1 MLRTLSS
8 LLALLL
14 VPQTVL
20 RLDVQLQEVVVS
32 VRDSE
37 GRLIRN
43 LGKEAFIIEE
53 NGVPQK
59 IVHLIQGS
67 ETPVSLGI
75 LIDTSGSMASVTQ
88 GSITAQR
95 ASVGTA
101 RILMRLMNAS
111 DEYLLMS
118 FNSGFSVHGSF
129 TTDSHEIEEELRKLR
144 SNGGTNLV
152 PAVTRALGEMKKANH
167 RKKAL
172 IVITDAGA
180 SGDFDALRRDIR
192 NSEVLIYTFAIGN
205 LPEVP
210 SQRVGLPTGVG
221 FGPPTGIFYGRN
233 ILDALADESGG
244 QWQSFDMNS
253 EDLLSRMINFVQDIA
268 AELRGQYTLGYYP
281 SSVKTSDNHV
291 IRVKSASAQHRV
303 RVHRELK

>member
-1 MLRTLSS
+1 MLRTLAS

-53 NGVPQK
+53 NGVPQN

-144 SNGGTNLV
+144 SNGGTNLF

-167 RKKAL
+167 RK
-172 IVITDAGA
+172 
-180 SGDFDALRRDIR
+180 
-192 NSEVLIYTFAIGN
+192 
-205 LPEVP
+205 
-210 SQRVGLPTGVG
+210 
-221 FGPPTGIFYGRN
+221 
-233 ILDALADESGG
+233 
-244 QWQSFDMNS
+244 
-253 EDLLSRMINFVQDIA
+253 
-268 AELRGQYTLGYYP
+268 
-281 SSVKTSDNHV
+281 
-291 IRVKSASAQHRV
+291 
-303 RVHRELK
+303 